1 MTFGMF
7 DNMSRLTQTAFMV
20 GLHAIFRIGENDCF
34 PRFVYSNG
42 APFPE
47 PAPARAG
54 IRANKN
60 AATVNAVFYGIF
72 RSIQAGRNKGRKKSI
87 GLTLASLEAA
97 SEAAFLSRSRRRSA
111 CSFRF
116 FFPNSVAR
124 YFCWS
129 FHRRHF
135 FALRRHSS
143 LQ

>member
-1 MTFGMF
+1 MTFWMF
-7 DNMSRLTQTAFMV
+7 DNMSRLTQTAFMA
-20 GLHAIFRIGENDCF
+20 GLHAIFRIGENDSF

-54 IRANKN
+54 MRVNKN
-60 AATVNAVFYGIF
+60 AAMASAVFYGIF

-87 GLTLASLEAA
+87 GLTLAPLEAA
-97 SEAAFLSRSRRRSA
+97 SEAAFLSRSRRRSL

-135 FALRRHSS
+135 SASRQHAS

>member
-1 MTFGMF
+1 MTFGMIG
-7 DNMSRLTQTAFMV
+7 NMSRLTQTAFMAYS
-20 GLHAIFRIGENDCF
+20 HAICQTGENDSVL
-34 PRFVYSNG
+34 RFVYSNG

-47 PAPARAG
+47 PAPDHAG
-54 IRANKN
+54 IHANKN
-60 AATVNAVFYGIF
+60 AARESVVFYVIF
-72 RSIQAGRNKGRKKSI
+72 RSIQAGRNKGRKKLI
-87 GLTLASLEAA
+87 GITLAPLEAA
-97 SEAAFLSRSRRRSA
+97 SEAAFLSRPRRRLP

-135 FALRRHSS
+135 FASRRHAS